1 MDRISVERNAG
12 LRKIHITEAALKEA
26 QVTPEKFMVGSTTVE
41 AVCSLPFPNGGSNL
55 ISETHSTLGS
65 NPVEIHGGQGSSCIN
80 HRSHPGNGPP
90 EILWPVAGQN
100 WGCGG
105 QIMPKLVR

>member
-1 MDRISVERNAG
+1 MDRISVKRNAG

-55 ISETHSTLGS
+55 ISETHFNTGFQPCGDSWGTRKFMYQ
-65 NPVEIHGGQGSSCIN
+65 PQV
-80 HRSHPGNGPP
+80 PP
-90 EILWPVAGQN
+90 WEWSP
-100 WGCGG
+100 
-105 QIMPKLVR
+105 